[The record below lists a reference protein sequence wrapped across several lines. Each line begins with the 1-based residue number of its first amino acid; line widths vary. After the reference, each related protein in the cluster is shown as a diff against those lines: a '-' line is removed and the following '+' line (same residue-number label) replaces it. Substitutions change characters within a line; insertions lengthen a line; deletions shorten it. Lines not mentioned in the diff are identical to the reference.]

1 MTTIEVRFHR
11 TVVAWVDLLR
21 LASYRDDLHAK
32 LVTENSWIAKERL
45 ISIEGVDISAADA
58 DAANSNKGF
67 VGLKRGS
74 WFIRGKQCKPAGL
87 FETDRFHR

>member
-11 TVVAWVDLLR
+11 TVVAWMDVRR
-21 LASYRDDLHAK
+21 LASYRYDLHAK

-45 ISIEGVDISAADA
+45 ISIEGVDISTADA
-58 DAANSNKGF
+58 DPANSNQGF

-74 WFIRGKQCKPAGL
+74 GLNRGKQRQPAGL